1 MKYSSAITMNL
12 SIALVAA
19 LLNVMLC
26 AKPAMALDSSAVQS
40 HLNRTAAQ
48 ENNVGALV
56 LLHQNNSDI
65 IITSGYANSENKQQI
80 QNNDRFHIA
89 SLTKMF
95 TAVVI
100 YQMIDQGHLSL
111 EDKFIDILG
120 DPFDGRLENYEQ
132 STIKMALEHSSG
144 LADFLGYGFDEA
156 ARAQGNHR
164 WTSYQALEFATDQ
177 PPTHKA
183 GSAYIYNSTGYV
195 LLGEVIKKINANQD
209 LNALYTEAI
218 FSKASMNNSY
228 FPKIARPRTEELA
241 RGYSKLSPSGS
252 LRDVS
257 DINWGEY
264 LTDGGMVSTADDLK
278 KFFIALFVDKTL
290 ISQNSLDYMMGRSEP
305 LPLHSEGGRGLM
317 VIYRNDE
324 SNNFPRLYGHFGRYL
339 GYRSAAF
346 FNPLTQ
352 DIFILLANSSHFDVH
367 KFMQDVKLLAPF

>member
-1 MKYSSAITMNL
+1 MNL

-19 LLNVMLC
+19 MLNLMLC
-26 AKPAMALDSSAVQS
+26 GKPAQALDSSVIQS
-40 HLNRTAAQ
+40 HLNSTTAQ

-56 LLHQNNSDI
+56 LIHQNNSDI
-65 IITSGYANSENKQQI
+65 LITSGYANNENKQHI

-95 TAVVI
+95 TAVMI
-100 YQMIDQGHLSL
+100 YQMVDQGRLSL

-132 STIKMALEHSSG
+132 STLKMVLEHSSG
-144 LADFLGYGFDEA
+144 MADFLGYGFDRA
-156 ARAQGNHR
+156 ARAQRNHR
-164 WTSYQALEFATDQ
+164 WTSIEALEFATNQ

-195 LLGEVIKKINANQD
+195 LLGEVIKKTAGNQD

-228 FPKIARPRTEELA
+228 FPKAARPRTEGLA

-257 DINWGEY
+257 DIEWGEY

-278 KFFIALFVDKTL
+278 KFFTALFIDKTL
-290 ISQNSLDYMMGRSEP
+290 ISQNSLDYMMGKIEP
-305 LPLHSEGGRGLM
+305 LPLYSEGGRGLM
-317 VIYRNDE
+317 VINRHDE
-324 SNNFPRLYGHFGRYL
+324 SNNFPRLYGHLGRYL

-346 FNPLTQ
+346 FDPETQ
-352 DIFILLANSSHFDVH
+352 DMFILLANSSHFETQ
-367 KFMQDVKLLAPF
+367 KFMQGIGVVAPF